1 MHANVVNCKLSV
13 HVAMMVPHI
22 ILWEVMI
29 DNQIKKI
36 TIWDKC
42 HQHPGLYMFVFLI
55 RKIFM
60 IFKATLPK
68 DLSTLLN
75 KILFSSKGPP
85 SGF

>member
-1 MHANVVNCKLSV
+1 MHANVVNCKLSG

-42 HQHPGLYMFVFLI
+42 HQDRGLYMFVLRRF
-55 RKIFM
+55 
-60 IFKATLPK
+60 
-68 DLSTLLN
+68 
-75 KILFSSKGPP
+75 
-85 SGF
+85 